1 MKKNLTKLEQLHKDW
16 EEYNIKQ
23 KKNKFKPVSYQEYQ
37 DIIYG
42 RVKSTKSGSNLTSGP
57 SIPKW
62 ATTTTHIPSVTTNS
76 KTTFGR
82 TSMMERALQGHENQ
96 EVTEEIIRK
105 SKRVGILFNKG
116 GYGYITDETD
126 IKTLGKK
133 TQGI

>member
-1 MKKNLTKLEQLHKDW
+1 MKKNLTKQEQLNKDW
-16 EEYNIKQ
+16 EEYNKIL
-23 KKNKFKPVSYQEYQ
+23 KKNKFKPVSIQEYQ
-37 DIIYG
+37 NILYG
-42 RVKSTKSGSNLTSGP
+42 RVKPTKSNSNLSSGP

-62 ATTTTHIPSVTTNS
+62 ANTTIHIQSITSTS

-82 TSMMERALQGHENQ
+82 TSMMERALQGQENQ
-96 EVTEEIIRK
+96 EVTDEIIRK

-133 TQGI
+133 SQEL